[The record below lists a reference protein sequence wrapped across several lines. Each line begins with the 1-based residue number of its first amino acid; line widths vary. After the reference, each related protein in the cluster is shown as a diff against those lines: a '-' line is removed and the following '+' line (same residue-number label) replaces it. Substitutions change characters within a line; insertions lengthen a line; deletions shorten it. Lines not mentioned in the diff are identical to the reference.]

1 MKKLIAVV
9 MFTLFIQGCGN
20 KIAGQI
26 EDIKWQD
33 NHSKIGNVRAYTLF
47 SGGEVRSCTSKSGK
61 WETIAHYR
69 IDQNTLILQTDD
81 NQKNEKSFTI
91 SFNGDGNERKLILS
105 IGDSALE
112 FPVASNAECP
122 L

>member
-1 MKKLIAVV
+1 MKRIIPVI
-9 MFTLFIQGCGN
+9 MFMLFTQGCGN

-26 EDIKWQD
+26 EDVKWQD

-61 WETIAHYR
+61 WQTIAHYR
-69 IDQNTLILQTDD
+69 INQNTLILQTD
-81 NQKNEKSFTI
+81 NKQKKEKSFII
-91 SFNGDGNERKLILS
+91 SFKGDRNERKLILS

-112 FPVASNAECP
+112 FPVASSAECP

>member
-1 MKKLIAVV
+1 
-9 MFTLFIQGCGN
+9 MFMLFTQGCGN

-26 EDIKWQD
+26 EDVKWQD

-61 WETIAHYR
+61 WQTIAHYR
-69 IDQNTLILQTDD
+69 INQNTLILQTD
-81 NQKNEKSFTI
+81 NKQKKEKSFII
-91 SFNGDGNERKLILS
+91 SFKGDRNERKLILS

-112 FPVASNAECP
+112 FPVASSAECP